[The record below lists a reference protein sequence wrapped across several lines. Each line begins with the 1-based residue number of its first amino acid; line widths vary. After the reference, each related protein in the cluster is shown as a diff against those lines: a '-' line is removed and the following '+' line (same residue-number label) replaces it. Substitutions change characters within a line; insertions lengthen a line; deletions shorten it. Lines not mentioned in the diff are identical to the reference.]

1 MFKNYADGG
10 KSEQKTFMIIAFQDV
25 WVEHEKD
32 RIKTEKRIPELA
44 VQHLGKAHMIEA
56 SNDCCF
62 VAQMEG
68 YMVSRPDAANR
79 LSIFVEIL

>member
-1 MFKNYADGG
+1 MSG
-10 KSEQKTFMIIAFQDV
+10 
-25 WVEHEKD
+25 
-32 RIKTEKRIPELA
+32 
-44 VQHLGKAHMIEA
+44 LGKAHMIEA

-79 LSIFVEIL
+79 LSIFVEIFFDNTDF

>member
-1 MFKNYADGG
+1 MRRTGLKPRKGYVNY
-10 KSEQKTFMIIAFQDV
+10 
-25 WVEHEKD
+25 
-32 RIKTEKRIPELA
+32 A
-44 VQHLGKAHMIEA
+44 VQHLRKAHMIEA